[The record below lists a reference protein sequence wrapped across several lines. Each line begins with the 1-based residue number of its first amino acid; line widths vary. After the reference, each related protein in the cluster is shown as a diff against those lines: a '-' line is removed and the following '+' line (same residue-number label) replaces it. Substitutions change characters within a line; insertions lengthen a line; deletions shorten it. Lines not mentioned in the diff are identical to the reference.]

1 MGIKGKTTFELTDVN
16 TGKVEVIEDTNMVTN
31 ALQELLTSY
40 GLFGSN
46 VLTEAITTNPLWQNL
61 LSGLLLFDTALVED
75 ADNTFMPAGVKMIG
89 NGSIGVS
96 NSGEVTELGSYNATE
111 SGLQED
117 GSIKFVYDFS
127 TQQANGTIACACL
140 TSKIGGYL
148 GMGNAEERY
157 NNESYSI
164 NCFRISPYPI
174 YSGIAGATND
184 VGHILY
190 PVYSE
195 NAIYFTNPRNINY
208 SSSYA
213 SQHWSVTK
221 KIQILKVRAGFTG
234 VSVKDY
240 RYLKQVIA
248 TYEVDIPQDILD
260 YMGTNIGTAL
270 TFSDNDGNI
279 YIIFIKSGNSVISFT
294 NGDFVWIMKIDRHM
308 QATAYK
314 FTNNTGEKLIISK
327 DTIIYNGD
335 YVFIYQYNSPY
346 QLYGIKYTDS
356 TQIIETGVAKNSKY
370 KLYNL
375 GKNLIGI
382 YDQSVSTNYY
392 APTIYDVVNRTHRL
406 VNGKSNDNHILI
418 PFIDKK
424 GVYLNVRNTGNI
436 CELSIMKDSRY
447 LATINNLS
455 EPVVKTISKTMKV
468 IYTLTFEEG

>member
-89 NGSIGVS
+89 NGSKDIS
-96 NSGEVTELGSYNATE
+96 NSGTVTELGSYNATE

-127 TQQANGTIACACL
+127 TQQANGTIACVCL

-148 GMGNAEERY
+148 GMGNAENRY
-157 NNESYSI
+157 NESYNTS
-164 NCFRISPYPI
+164 CFRMSPYPI
-174 YSGIAGATND
+174 YAGIAGATAD

-260 YMGTNIGTAL
+260 YMGANIGTAF

-279 YIIFIKSGNSVISFT
+279 YIIFIKSENLSISFT
-294 NGDFVWIMKIDRHM
+294 NGDFVWIMKIDRNM

-314 FTNNTGEKLIISK
+314 FTNNTGVKLIISK
-327 DTIIYNGD
+327 NTIIFNGD

-382 YDQSVSTNYY
+382 YEQYVSSNNYY

-406 VNGKSNDNHILI
+406 VNGKSNDNDSLI

-424 GVYLNVRNTGNI
+424 GVYLNVSSAGDTCG
-436 CELSIMKDSRY
+436 LSVIKDSRY

-455 EPVVKTISKTMKV
+455 EPVVKTSSKTMKV
-468 IYTLTFEEG
+468 IYTLTFEG